1 MKWQK
6 LLLGRLLKRAKRMSV
21 NYQKSKNSKLLAALR
36 SAKASGLALGVVAQ
50 ALTPNASAA
59 AAVRNIDQIAEAT
72 TSTMTTRPTMA
83 STLLVD
89 MPAL

>member
-1 MKWQK
+1 MA
-6 LLLGRLLKRAKRMSV
+6 L
-21 NYQKSKNSKLLAALR
+21 SKNSKLFAALR
-36 SAKASGLALGVVAQ
+36 PAKASGLALGVVAQ
-50 ALTPNASAA
+50 ALTANASAA
-59 AAVRNIDQIAEAT
+59 TAVRNIGQIAEAT